1 MSLSAGFALFS
12 DIFPGCSEEVEK
24 LRASLKEM
32 TKERDHLALNC
43 EKYREDLGHEAA
55 FRSDNCM

>member
-1 MSLSAGFALFS
+1 
-12 DIFPGCSEEVEK
+12 

-55 FRSDNCM
+55 FRSDNCSCASPLLCWAELVHCTVKE